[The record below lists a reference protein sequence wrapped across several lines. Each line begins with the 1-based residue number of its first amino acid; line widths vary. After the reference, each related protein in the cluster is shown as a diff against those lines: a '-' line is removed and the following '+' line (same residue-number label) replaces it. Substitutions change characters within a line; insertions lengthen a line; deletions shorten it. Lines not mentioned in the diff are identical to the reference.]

1 MGPKLAGD
9 AKLSDADFVINRI
22 LKGGGNMPAFKDK
35 LTPEQIA
42 AVATYVRTSFG
53 NSFGP
58 VTADQVTQA
67 AGGGGASAAISA
79 SSSQ

>member
-35 LTPEQIA
+35 LSPEQIA
-42 AVATYVRTSFG
+42 AVASYIRTNFG

-58 VTADQVTQA
+58 VTVDQVTQL
-67 AGGGGASAAISA
+67 AGGGSASGSSA